1 MTARPAP
8 GTPLVFRWR
17 KWDGGPHWEHEC
29 VYLGSD
35 QHGDWVGQRDGWRS
49 ARPGVDTVSLGDN
62 VTLVPPS
69 GTYAAT
75 LNATHPR
82 IAVYIDIAWDLRW
95 DDAEAAAGAGRVAGP
110 TGIDMDLDVVR
121 ARDGRGIW
129 IDDRD
134 EWDEHRVRY
143 GYPLEIVARLER
155 VAGELEADVRAERAP
170 YDGVTSARWLAVLD
184 AVAPAST
191 DPGHEARA

>member
-35 QHGDWVGQRDGWRS
+35 EHGDWVGQRGGWRS

-69 GTYAAT
+69 GEYAAT

-95 DDAEAAAGAGRVAGP
+95 DAAAGADGVPAP

-143 GYPLEIVARLER
+143 GYPLHIVERLER
-155 VAGELEADVRAERAP
+155 VAVELEAHVRAERAP
-170 YDGVTSARWLAVLD
+170 YDGATADRWLAVLD
-184 AVAPAST
+184 AVAPT
-191 DPGHEARA
+191 ERTPEVEGRA